1 MKKLVLLLLVAFGT
15 TAFAENY
22 VVMNENY
29 IEVTAKAEKE
39 VVPDEIYLR
48 IVLNEGNYKNRKLSE
63 LEKDLAAVL
72 KKSGVDVE
80 KSLKI
85 KDLSSNFTK
94 RFLSRKANVEQE
106 YSLLLHDMK
115 TLMQVIKNMDAAGFS
130 DFGIERVDN
139 SKMEAYRSEVRIEAM
154 KKAAKKAS
162 ELAQAIGQDAGKA
175 VYIRESDMNYYAP
188 RNVMYAMKSCDM
200 VEEDAAMPELE
211 FEPLKLN
218 SSVTVRFEFK

>member
-1 MKKLVLLLLVAFGT
+1 MKKLVLVLLVAFGT

-106 YSLLLHDMK
+106 YSLLLHDTK
-115 TLMQVIKNMDAAGFS
+115 TLMKVIKNMDAAGFS

-139 SKMEAYRSEVRIEAM
+139 SRMEEYRSEVRIEAM
-154 KKAAKKAS
+154 RKAAKKAS

-188 RNVMYAMKSCDM
+188 RNVMYAMKSRDM
-200 VEEDAAMPELE
+200 VEEDVAMPELE

>member
-1 MKKLVLLLLVAFGT
+1 MKKLVLVLLVAFGT

-106 YSLLLHDMK
+106 YSLLLHDTK
-115 TLMQVIKNMDAAGFS
+115 TLMQVIKNMDALP
-130 DFGIERVDN
+130 
-139 SKMEAYRSEVRIEAM
+139 RSLDTTSTNTCAAARIVVITTC
-154 KKAAKKAS
+154 
-162 ELAQAIGQDAGKA
+162 L
-175 VYIRESDMNYYAP
+175 
-188 RNVMYAMKSCDM
+188 NVT
-200 VEEDAAMPELE
+200 EW
-211 FEPLKLN
+211 
-218 SSVTVRFEFK
+218 